1 MAKAKSK
8 DNKSKDKKSGVPKKL
23 AGVKVPKAVRESKSL
38 STLLTSNLGREIL
51 AGALIAAAG
60 AAAAALT
67 RTRTAQNAGHA
78 IADAHAT
85 VLVCAAT
92 PDGHA
97 LADAGAGASD
107 SVQTAAGAVAS
118 VVTQAAKSFLPP
130 SLLGEGE
137 ASDNGQKPRY
147 LQKASDHSSRKRS
160 KKSGK
165 KDDPSKKRPSKTAE

>member
-8 DNKSKDKKSGVPKKL
+8 DKKTGVPKKL

-51 AGALIAAAG
+51 ADALIAAAG

-67 RTRTAQNAGHA
+67 RTRTAK
-78 IADAHAT
+78 DA
-85 VLVCAAT
+85 
-92 PDGHA
+92 GHA

-165 KDDPSKKRPSKTAE
+165 KVDETKKRPHKKAE

>member
-8 DNKSKDKKSGVPKKL
+8 DKKTGVPKKL

-51 AGALIAAAG
+51 ADALIAAAG

-67 RTRTAQNAGHA
+67 RTRTAK
-78 IADAHAT
+78 DA
-85 VLVCAAT
+85 
-92 PDGHA
+92 GHA

-130 SLLGEGE
+130 ALLGEGE
-137 ASDNGQKPRY
+137 ASENGPKPRY
-147 LQKASDHSSRKRS
+147 LNKASDHSSRKRS
-160 KKSGK
+160 KKSAK
-165 KDDPSKKRPSKTAE
+165 KDDGGKKRPRKKAE

>member
-8 DNKSKDKKSGVPKKL
+8 DKKTGVPKKL

-51 AGALIAAAG
+51 ADALIAAAG

-67 RTRTAQNAGHA
+67 RTRPAK
-78 IADAHAT
+78 DA
-85 VLVCAAT
+85 
-92 PDGHA
+92 GHA

-165 KDDPSKKRPSKTAE
+165 KVDETKKRPRKKAE

>member
-8 DNKSKDKKSGVPKKL
+8 DKKTGVPKKL

-51 AGALIAAAG
+51 ADALIAAAG

-67 RTRTAQNAGHA
+67 RTRTAK
-78 IADAHAT
+78 DA
-85 VLVCAAT
+85 
-92 PDGHA
+92 GHA

-165 KDDPSKKRPSKTAE
+165 KGDETKKRPRKKAE

>member
-8 DNKSKDKKSGVPKKL
+8 DKKTGVPKKL

-51 AGALIAAAG
+51 ADALIAAAG

-67 RTRTAQNAGHA
+67 RTRTAK
-78 IADAHAT
+78 DA
-85 VLVCAAT
+85 
-92 PDGHA
+92 GHA

-165 KDDPSKKRPSKTAE
+165 KVDETKKRPRKKAE